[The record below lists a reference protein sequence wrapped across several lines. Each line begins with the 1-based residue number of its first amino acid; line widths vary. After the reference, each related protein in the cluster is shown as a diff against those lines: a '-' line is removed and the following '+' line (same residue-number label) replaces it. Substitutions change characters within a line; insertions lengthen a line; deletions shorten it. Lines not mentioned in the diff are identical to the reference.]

1 MNILLSKC
9 LGISLLVLFVSIE
22 AQAQKKSVRKVQEVN
37 FSEMSLKGTIR
48 NPDGA
53 YLVQKRGVKFL
64 PLYEVKKDM
73 DSRIRESSFYVHS
86 NLLLHEQLEFQ
97 HPSFF

>member
-1 MNILLSKC
+1 MKLVILGL
-9 LGISLLVLFVSIE
+9 LGLFVCMMSV
-22 AQAQKKSVRKVQEVN
+22 KSMAKNVKIRKTQEVN

-64 PLYEVKKDM
+64 PLYEVQKNM
-73 DSRIRESSFYVHS
+73 DEKIRDAAGYV
-86 NLLLHEQLEFQ
+86 Q
-97 HPSFF
+97 